1 MEKTELAI
9 DRMEVLRYL
18 GYRGHPASGDV
29 MVEIERAA
37 REILQKATP
46 RYICRTFDLERKAEE
61 LWLAGT
67 QFQLEGSAIAEHL
80 ASCDQCV
87 LLAATLGYEIE
98 VLLSRTQVAH
108 MTQAIVMDCCASSAI
123 ESFCDQ
129 VETLERKSQEDKGHY
144 LTGRFSPGY
153 GDFPLSV
160 QRKFCDILDTQRKIG
175 LYVSQ
180 SGLLIPRK
188 SVTAILGISG
198 CRQSEKKQGCAVCSR
213 ASTCQYRKDGI
224 HCGEEA

>member
-80 ASCDQCV
+80 ASFV
-87 LLAATLGYEIE
+87 
-98 VLLSRTQVAH
+98 
-108 MTQAIVMDCCASSAI
+108 
-123 ESFCDQ
+123 
-129 VETLERKSQEDKGHY
+129 K
-144 LTGRFSPGY
+144 
-153 GDFPLSV
+153 
-160 QRKFCDILDTQRKIG
+160 
-175 LYVSQ
+175 
-180 SGLLIPRK
+180 
-188 SVTAILGISG
+188 
-198 CRQSEKKQGCAVCSR
+198 
-213 ASTCQYRKDGI
+213 
-224 HCGEEA
+224 